1 VSKSWFSEI
10 NGGVRLSVQIAPN
23 AKKTEVIA
31 FTDEAVRI
39 RLHAPPVDGK
49 ANEALIR
56 FIAEALHIPKSA
68 VQITH
73 GFTSKRKLLEV
84 READLTQESVA
95 RALQPLA

>member
-1 VSKSWFSEI
+1 MSKWLSAI
-10 NGGVRLSVQIAPN
+10 AGGIRLAVQIAPN

-31 FTDEAVRI
+31 VTDDALRI
-39 RLHAPPVDGK
+39 RLHAQPIDGK

-56 FIAEALHIPKSA
+56 FVADTLDVPKSA

-84 READLTQESVA
+84 RASGLTPETAIKAFGVA
-95 RALQPLA
+95 A

>member
-1 VSKSWFSEI
+1 MSKSWLSET
-10 NGGVRLSVQIAPN
+10 GGGIRLAVQIAAN

-31 FTDEAVRI
+31 ITDEAIRI
-39 RLHAPPVDGK
+39 RLHAQPVDGK

-56 FIAEALHIPKSA
+56 FVADTLNVSKSA

-84 READLTQESVA
+84 RSNELTPETVKKAFSST
-95 RALQPLA
+95 